1 LVKKV
6 LSLGAAAALSASTLV
21 AAEAGS
27 FAVKFGAHVV
37 DPKSDNGSLA
47 GGALD
52 VTIDDDIQ
60 PTVMIEYYVTQH
72 LGIELIA
79 AAPFQHDVQ
88 LNGTQAAT
96 FKHLP
101 PTVSV
106 QYHFGDGR
114 VSPYLGAGLNYT
126 LVFDEE
132 TTGPLAGTNLSL
144 SNSMGLAA
152 HVGVDVRLSEKW
164 DIGLDARWL
173 DIDSDASV
181 NGAEV
186 GTVNVDPIAYGLYF
200 QRRF

>member
-1 LVKKV
+1 MRKV
-6 LSLGAAAALSASTLV
+6 LSLGAAAALSASALV

-72 LGIELIA
+72 VGLELIA
-79 AAPFQHDVQ
+79 ATPFQHDVQ
-88 LNGTQAAT
+88 LNGAQAAT

-101 PTVSV
+101 PTISV

-132 TTGPLAGTNLSL
+132 TTGPLAGTELSL

-152 HVGVDVRLSEKW
+152 HAGVDIRLSEKW

-186 GTVNVDPIAYGLYF
+186 GTVNVDPIAYGVYF